1 MKEPCERRRGRGGS
15 KRLSGTGQEDAGVS
29 RQTAQEE
36 GEGGG
41 RWEEELEQRDERQQV
56 GAKAPQ
62 E

>member
-1 MKEPCERRRGRGGS
+1 MKEPCERRRGSGGS

-29 RQTAQEE
+29 RQATREE

-56 GAKAPQ
+56 GAEAPQ